1 MLTFP
6 ADTMEHY
13 VLGMHYNARSQT
25 VMSVVQNQNGELE
38 LNSLK
43 VEGTKPTWK
52 SVTLPMQKYQ
62 WLYGNTGSVSAFNS
76 NEEELY
82 VLAGEKPSGGGQL
95 PPMHLI
101 CISVTK
107 GEVTNTP
114 LVSGL
119 PLGIN
124 TLNEMNYVVET

>member
-1 MLTFP
+1 MIAAT
-6 ADTMEHY
+6 
-13 VLGMHYNARSQT
+13 
-25 VMSVVQNQNGELE
+25 
-38 LNSLK
+38 
-43 VEGTKPTWK
+43 
-52 SVTLPMQKYQ
+52 
-62 WLYGNTGSVSAFNS
+62 VSAKS
-76 NEEELY
+76 SPTTI
-82 VLAGEKPSGGGQL
+82 VSIVEKPSGGGQL